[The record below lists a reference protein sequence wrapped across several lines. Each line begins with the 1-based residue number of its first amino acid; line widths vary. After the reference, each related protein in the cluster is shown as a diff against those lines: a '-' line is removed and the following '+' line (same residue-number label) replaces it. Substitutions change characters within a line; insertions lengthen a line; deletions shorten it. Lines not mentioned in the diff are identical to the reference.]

1 MATRAN
7 DSRGYYQVL
16 GLQPGAGIDEVKKAY
31 KKKQVELH
39 PSGLARRKIRDSAEY
54 KAMSKEKQAE
64 KEAELDEQVAKVN
77 EAFKALGDENKK
89 KEYDSGSGEFSQF
102 GDMGGFGGFSGFED
116 IVSHF
121 TGGGRR
127 QKRQLKVKDIVTDI
141 KITYKDVFL
150 GKTSKYRV
158 KVTKTC
164 KGCDGKGGKDV
175 SNCGR
180 CKGSGIVYAEL
191 SLGGIMKT
199 TQQIECPSCKGRGSV
214 ISGPLCSECKGCKTI
229 QDSKIIEVCIA
240 PGIKDG
246 ERLVYTGQG
255 SEYPGYV
262 SGDLVFVINVA
273 EDAKCQ
279 RIGDDF
285 ACVADI
291 DVLTALSGGVLYFD
305 HPDGRKLAIKVMPF
319 RDFDSA
325 IMVPSEGFKSSSSG
339 RKGNLY
345 IKPHVLVNSGLD
357 RAKLSEYIKPLI
369 SKPYGEY
376 TNVNSTLDRIPE
388 VQYRSSHQG
397 GDDARG
403 FAYGMDP
410 RDYFT
415 DFF

>member
-1 MATRAN
+1 MATQVN

-16 GLQPGAGIDEVKKAY
+16 GLQPGASIDDVKKAY

-39 PSGLARRKIRDSAEY
+39 PSGVVRRKIRDSAEY
-54 KAMSKEKQAE
+54 KALPKEKQ
-64 KEAELDEQVAKVN
+64 EARENELDEQVAKVN
-77 EAFKALGDENKK
+77 EAFKVLGDEGRKR
-89 KEYDSGSGEFSQF
+89 EYDSGSGEFSQF
-102 GDMGGFGGFSGFED
+102 GDMGGFSGFED

-121 TGGGRR
+121 TGRR
-127 QKRQLKVKDIVTDI
+127 QKRQLKVKDIVTEI

-158 KVTKTC
+158 KVTRIC
-164 KGCDGKGGKDV
+164 KGCSGKGGKDV
-175 SNCGR
+175 TNCGR
-180 CKGSGIVYAEL
+180 CKGGGVIYAEL

-199 TQQIECPSCKGRGSV
+199 TQQMECPSCKGRGSIV
-214 ISGPLCSECKGCKTI
+214 SGPLCSECKGSKTV
-229 QDSKIIEVCIA
+229 QDSKIIEVSIV

-262 SGDLVFVINVA
+262 PGDLVFVINVA
-273 EDAKCQ
+273 EDSRCQ

-285 ACVADI
+285 VCTADI
-291 DVLTALSGGVLYFD
+291 DVLTALAGGVLYFD
-305 HPDGRKLAIKVMPF
+305 HPDGRKLAVKVTPF
-319 RDFDSA
+319 KDFDSA
-325 IMVPSEGFKSSSSG
+325 IMIPSEGFRSATG

-357 RAKLSEYIKPLI
+357 RSRLSEYVKPLM

-376 TNVNSTLDRIPE
+376 TNVNSTLGKVPE
-388 VQYRSSHQG
+388 VHQHNG
-397 GDDARG
+397 YQNSDDVRG

-410 RDYFT
+410 RDFFT
-415 DFF
+415 DLF